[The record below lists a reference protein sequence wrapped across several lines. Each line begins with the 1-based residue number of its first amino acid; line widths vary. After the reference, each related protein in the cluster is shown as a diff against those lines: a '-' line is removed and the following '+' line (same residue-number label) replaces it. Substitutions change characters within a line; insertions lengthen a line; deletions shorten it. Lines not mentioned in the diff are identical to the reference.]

1 MYSFDL
7 HSTDIN
13 MYIYIQPIDLL
24 QYMKDVCDSLTT
36 CTGPRSAP

>member
-7 HSTDIN
+7 HSTD
-13 MYIYIQPIDLL
+13 IYIQPIDLL

>member
-7 HSTDIN
+7 HSTDIY

-36 CTGPRSAP
+36 CTGPRSAS

>member
-7 HSTDIN
+7 HSTDIY
-13 MYIYIQPIDLL
+13 MYIYIQLIDLL